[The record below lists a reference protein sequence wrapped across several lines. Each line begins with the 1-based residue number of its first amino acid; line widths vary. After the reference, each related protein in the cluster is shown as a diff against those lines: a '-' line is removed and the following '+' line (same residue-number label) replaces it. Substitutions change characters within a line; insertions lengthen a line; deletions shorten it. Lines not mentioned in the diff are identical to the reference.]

1 MVAEDP
7 LTAVA
12 IGTGK
17 FIEFASTET
26 KKSRNSMQDKS
37 IFTAITDYEQTEGVS
52 CPSRTRD
59 LSIRR
64 RYKNMATVSGYVEK
78 IKYRNEENGYS
89 ILSVNS
95 DGLDYVLVG
104 TFPYISEG
112 DFIEASGRDV
122 EHPIYGDQIQ
132 VESL

>member
-1 MVAEDP
+1 
-7 LTAVA
+7 
-12 IGTGK
+12 
-17 FIEFASTET
+17 
-26 KKSRNSMQDKS
+26 
-37 IFTAITDYEQTEGVS
+37 
-52 CPSRTRD
+52 
-59 LSIRR
+59 
-64 RYKNMATVSGYVEK
+64 MATVSGYVEK

-112 DFIEASGRDV
+112 DFIEASGRDM

-132 VESL
+132 VESYELKAPEDTASMERYLGSGAIRGVQHWPPALCGGSRQIPSASLRKNRSVWQR

>member
-1 MVAEDP
+1 
-7 LTAVA
+7 
-12 IGTGK
+12 
-17 FIEFASTET
+17 
-26 KKSRNSMQDKS
+26 
-37 IFTAITDYEQTEGVS
+37 
-52 CPSRTRD
+52 
-59 LSIRR
+59 
-64 RYKNMATVSGYVEK
+64 MATVSGYVEK

-132 VESL
+132 VESYELKAPGRYGIHGALSGIRRDPWCWYSIGCPHCAAVQGRYLPHH